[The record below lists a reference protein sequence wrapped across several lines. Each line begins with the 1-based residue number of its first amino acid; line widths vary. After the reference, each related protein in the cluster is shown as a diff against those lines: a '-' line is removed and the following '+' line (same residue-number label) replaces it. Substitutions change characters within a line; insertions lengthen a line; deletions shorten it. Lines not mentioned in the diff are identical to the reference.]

1 MKTWK
6 KYLLI
11 YIPIG
16 LFCCFINFCA
26 KKDNRAPYVEY
37 HLLHELDKTKY
48 SVNDLVTGKNLGK
61 INFSIDNDEV
71 IFDISAEAVS
81 GTLMI
86 GEYGDLYQYS
96 NIDLTNIKVQKQKCK
111 NLDFYSGKV
120 GDWNTIVIMS
130 LDNNDSCEY
139 YKSKNKQRYLFY
151 LLKNSDYHFSTKDES
166 VYDLYSGFSAFVKTM
181 KYASILE

>member
-37 HLLHELDKTKY
+37 HLLHELDKTEY

-111 NLDFYSGKV
+111 NG
-120 GDWNTIVIMS
+120 T
-130 LDNNDSCEY
+130 
-139 YKSKNKQRYLFY
+139 
-151 LLKNSDYHFSTKDES
+151 
-166 VYDLYSGFSAFVKTM
+166 
-181 KYASILE
+181 ASN

>member
-6 KYLLI
+6 KYMLI

-37 HLLHELDKTKY
+37 HLLHELDKTEY

-86 GEYGDLYQYS
+86 GEYGDFYHYS

-130 LDNNDSCEY
+130 LDNNDFCEY

>member
-1 MKTWK
+1 M
-6 KYLLI
+6 
-11 YIPIG
+11 
-16 LFCCFINFCA
+16 
-26 KKDNRAPYVEY
+26 
-37 HLLHELDKTKY
+37 HELDKTEY

>member
-1 MKTWK
+1 MQTWK

-37 HLLHELDKTKY
+37 HLLHELDKTEY

-139 YKSKNKQRYLFY
+139 YKSKNK
-151 LLKNSDYHFSTKDES
+151 
-166 VYDLYSGFSAFVKTM
+166 
-181 KYASILE
+181 